1 MTVTAR
7 TWLPGPLRRR
17 GTRRTQGRR
26 RGLARVIMVFL
37 AVLVLV
43 AIFAP
48 LIAPYPPDAQNLSL
62 AFRPPAGMRG
72 AAPGHLLGTDQ
83 LGQDILSQMIY
94 GTRLSLIV
102 GVIATL
108 IAGIIGLLIGLIAG
122 YFGGI
127 RDQLLMRLADMQLA
141 FPSILLAMVLV
152 AVIGPSVLFLVLVL
166 GLTGWVPYARVVR
179 AEVLV
184 LRQKE
189 FVTAARGIG
198 VSDATIIR
206 RHMIPNVM
214 APLATIATLQVASM
228 IIVAASLSYLGLGVP
243 PSDPSWGAMIQE
255 GQLYLRTAWWVGMF
269 PGLALVLTT
278 LAINLAG
285 DLLRDT
291 ADPKA
296 YLR

>member
-1 MTVTAR
+1 MVTAR
-7 TWLPGPLRRR
+7 LSALGLRR
-17 GTRRTQGRR
+17 TRRTAAKRR
-26 RGLARVIMVFL
+26 VLARVITVFL
-37 AVLVLV
+37 AAVVVV

-48 LIAPYPPDAQNLSL
+48 WIAPYPPNAQDLALS
-62 AFRPPAGMRG
+62 FRPPAGFTHS
-72 AAPGHLLGTDQ
+72 APGHLLGTDQ

-94 GTRLSLIV
+94 GTRLTLLV
-102 GVIATL
+102 GVTATAM
-108 IAGIIGLLIGLIAG
+108 AGVLGLLIGLIAG

-127 RDQLLMRLADMQLA
+127 RDTLLMRLADMQLA

-152 AVIGPSVLFLVLVL
+152 AVIGPSVLFLIIVL
-166 GLTGWVPYARVVR
+166 GTTGWVPYARVVR
-179 AEVLV
+179 AEVLT

-198 VSDATIIR
+198 VSDVAIIR

-243 PSDPSWGAMIQE
+243 PSDPSWGAMIQA
-255 GQLYLRTAWWVGMF
+255 GQLYLRVAWWVGLF
-269 PGLALVLTT
+269 PGVALVLTT

-285 DLLRDT
+285 DLLRDI

>member
-1 MTVTAR
+1 MMASAR
-7 TWLPGPLRRR
+7 LSLPGLR
-17 GTRRTQGRR
+17 GTRRTAVKRR
-26 RGLARVIMVFL
+26 WLARVITVFL
-37 AVLVLV
+37 GALAVV

-48 LIAPYPPDAQNLSL
+48 WIAPYPADAQNLAL
-62 AFRPPAGMRG
+62 AFRPPAGFAH

-94 GTRLSLIV
+94 GTRLTLLV
-102 GVIATL
+102 GVTATAV
-108 IAGIIGLLIGLIAG
+108 AGVLGLLIGLIAG
-122 YFGGI
+122 YFGGV
-127 RDQLLMRLADMQLA
+127 RDQVLMRLADMQLA

-152 AVIGPSVLFLVLVL
+152 AVIGPSVLFLVIVL
-166 GLTGWVPYARVVR
+166 GTTGWVPYARVVR
-179 AEVLV
+179 SEVLT

-198 VSDATIIR
+198 VSDAAIIR
-206 RHMIPNVM
+206 RHMVPNVM

-228 IIVAASLSYLGLGVP
+228 ILVAASLSYLGLGVP

-255 GQLYLRTAWWVGMF
+255 GQLYLRTAWWVGLF

-285 DLLRDT
+285 DLLRDI

>member
-7 TWLPGPLRRR
+7 LPVF
-17 GTRRTQGRR
+17 GRR
-26 RGLARVIMVFL
+26 RARRAAGQRRLLARVIMVFL
-37 AVLVLV
+37 AALVVV
-43 AIFAP
+43 AVFAP
-48 LIAPYPPDAQNLSL
+48 WIAPYPPDAQNLALS
-62 AFRPPAGMRG
+62 FQPPVGFG
-72 AAPGHLLGTDQ
+72 HSAPGHLLGTDQ

-94 GTRLSLIV
+94 GTRLTLIV
-102 GVIATL
+102 GVAATAL
-108 IAGIIGLLIGLIAG
+108 AGILGLAIGLIAG

-127 RDQLLMRLADMQLA
+127 RDQVLMRLADMQLA

-152 AVIGPSVLFLVLVL
+152 AVIGPSVLFLVIVL

-179 AEVLV
+179 AEVLT

-198 VSDATIIR
+198 VSDTAIIR
-206 RHMIPNVM
+206 RHMLPNVM

-228 IIVAASLSYLGLGVP
+228 IIIAASLSYLGLGVP

-255 GQLYLRTAWWVGMF
+255 GQLYLRTAWWVGVF
-269 PGLALVLTT
+269 PGIALVLTT

-285 DLLRDT
+285 DMLRDI

>member
-1 MTVTAR
+1 MVTAR
-7 TWLPGPLRRR
+7 LSALGLR
-17 GTRRTQGRR
+17 GTRRTAAKRR
-26 RGLARVIMVFL
+26 VLARVITVFL
-37 AVLVLV
+37 AALVVV

-48 LIAPYPPDAQNLSL
+48 WIAPYPADAQDL
-62 AFRPPAGMRG
+62 ALTFRPPAFFAH

-94 GTRLSLIV
+94 GTRLTLLV
-102 GVIATL
+102 GVAATAV
-108 IAGIIGLLIGLIAG
+108 AGVLGLLIGLIAG
-122 YFGGI
+122 YFGGF
-127 RDQLLMRLADMQLA
+127 RDQVLMRLADMQLA

-152 AVIGPSVLFLVLVL
+152 AVIGPSVLFLVIVL
-166 GLTGWVPYARVVR
+166 GTTGWVPYARVVR
-179 AEVLV
+179 ADVLT

-198 VSDATIIR
+198 VSDTAIIR

-255 GQLYLRTAWWVGMF
+255 GQLYLRTAWWVGLF

-285 DLLRDT
+285 DLLRDI

>member
-1 MTVTAR
+1 MA
-7 TWLPGPLRRR
+7 
-17 GTRRTQGRR
+17 
-26 RGLARVIMVFL
+26 FL
-37 AVLVLV
+37 AALVVV
-43 AIFAP
+43 AVFAP
-48 LIAPYPPDAQNLSL
+48 WIAPDPSGAQNLLQS
-62 AFRPPAGMRG
+62 FQPPGT
-72 AAPGHLLGTDQ
+72 PGHLLGTDQ
-83 LGQDILSQMIY
+83 LGEDILSQLIY
-94 GTRLSLIV
+94 GTRLTLLV
-102 GVIATL
+102 GVAATAL
-108 IAGIIGLLIGLIAG
+108 AGVLGLVIGLIAG

-152 AVIGPSVLFLVLVL
+152 AVIGPSVQFLVIVL

-179 AEVLV
+179 AEVLT

-206 RHMIPNVM
+206 RHMLPNVM

-228 IIVAASLSYLGLGVP
+228 IIIAASLSYLGLGVP
-243 PSDPSWGAMIQE
+243 PSDPSWGAMIQG
-255 GQLYLRTAWWVGMF
+255 GQLYLRTAWWVGVF

-285 DLLRDT
+285 DMLRDI

>member
-1 MTVTAR
+1 MMATAR
-7 TWLPGPLRRR
+7 LPLLGRRAA
-17 GTRRTQGRR
+17 RRAAGRR
-26 RGLARVIMVFL
+26 RLLAWVILAFL
-37 AVLVLV
+37 AALVVVAVL
-43 AIFAP
+43 AP
-48 LIAPYPPDAQNLSL
+48 WIAPDPSGAQNLL
-62 AFRPPAGMRG
+62 ASFQPPGT
-72 AAPGHLLGTDQ
+72 PGHLLGTDQ
-83 LGQDILSQMIY
+83 LGEDILSQLIY
-94 GTRLSLIV
+94 GTRLTLLV
-102 GVIATL
+102 GVAATAL
-108 IAGIIGLLIGLIAG
+108 AGVLGLVIGLIAG

-152 AVIGPSVLFLVLVL
+152 AVIGPSVQFLVIVL

-179 AEVLV
+179 AEVLT

-198 VSDATIIR
+198 VSDAAIIR
-206 RHMIPNVM
+206 RHMLPNVM

-228 IIVAASLSYLGLGVP
+228 IIIAASLSYLGLGVP
-243 PSDPSWGAMIQE
+243 PSDPSWGAMIQD
-255 GQLYLRTAWWVGMF
+255 GQLYLRTAWWVGVF
-269 PGLALVLTT
+269 PGVALVLTT

-285 DLLRDT
+285 DMLRDI

>member
-1 MTVTAR
+1 MMVTAR
-7 TWLPGPLRRR
+7 LPAL
-17 GTRRTQGRR
+17 GRR
-26 RGLARVIMVFL
+26 RARRTAGHRRILARVIVAFL
-37 AVLVLV
+37 GALVVV

-48 LIAPYPPDAQNLSL
+48 WIAPDPPDAQNLLLS
-62 AFRPPAGMRG
+62 FKPPGSS
-72 AAPGHLLGTDQ
+72 GHLLGTDQ

-94 GTRLSLIV
+94 GTRLTLLV
-102 GVIATL
+102 GVAATAL
-108 IAGIIGLLIGLIAG
+108 AGTLGLAIGVIAG

-127 RDQLLMRLADMQLA
+127 RDQALMRLADMQLA

-152 AVIGPSVLFLVLVL
+152 AVIGPSVLFLVIVL

-179 AEVLV
+179 AEVLT

-198 VSDATIIR
+198 VSDAAIIR

-255 GQLYLRTAWWVGMF
+255 GQLYLRTAWWVGVF
-269 PGLALVLTT
+269 PGVALVLTT

-285 DLLRDT
+285 DMLRDI

>member
-1 MTVTAR
+1 MMTVTAR
-7 TWLPGPLRRR
+7 VQALRPRGARR
-17 GTRRTQGRR
+17 SAARRKL
-26 RGLARVIMVFL
+26 LARVIAVFL
-37 AVLVLV
+37 GALVVV

-48 LIAPYPPDAQNLSL
+48 WIAPYPADAQNLAL
-62 AFRPPAGMRG
+62 TFRPPVGFSH
-72 AAPGHLLGTDQ
+72 AAAGHLLGTDQ

-94 GTRLSLIV
+94 GTRLTLLV
-102 GVIATL
+102 GVTATAV
-108 IAGIIGLLIGLIAG
+108 AGVIGLVIGLIAG
-122 YFGGI
+122 YYGGI
-127 RDQLLMRLADMQLA
+127 RDQVLMRLADMQLA
-141 FPSILLAMVLV
+141 FPGILLAMVLV
-152 AVIGPSVLFLVLVL
+152 AVIGPSVLFLIIVL
-166 GLTGWVPYARVVR
+166 GTTGWVSYARVVR
-179 AEVLV
+179 AEVLT

-198 VSDATIIR
+198 VPNLTIIR

-255 GQLYLRTAWWVGMF
+255 GQLYLRTAWWVGVF

-285 DLLRDT
+285 DLLRDI

>member
-7 TWLPGPLRRR
+7 LPALGRR
-17 GTRRTQGRR
+17 GARRTAGRR
-26 RGLARVIMVFL
+26 RILARVITVFL
-37 AVLVLV
+37 GALVVVAV
-43 AIFAP
+43 FAP
-48 LIAPYPPDAQNLSL
+48 WIAPYPADTQNLLLS
-62 AFRPPAGMRG
+62 FKPPGTA
-72 AAPGHLLGTDQ
+72 GHLLGTDQ

-94 GTRLSLIV
+94 GTRLTLLV
-102 GVIATL
+102 GVAATAL
-108 IAGIIGLLIGLIAG
+108 AGVLGLAIGLIAG

-152 AVIGPSVLFLVLVL
+152 AVIGPSVLFLVIVL

-179 AEVLV
+179 AEVLT

-198 VSDATIIR
+198 VSDLTIIR
-206 RHMIPNVM
+206 RHMLPNVM

-243 PSDPSWGAMIQE
+243 PSDPSWGAMIQA
-255 GQLYLRTAWWVGMF
+255 GQLYLRTAWWVGVF

-285 DLLRDT
+285 DMLRDI

>member
-1 MTVTAR
+1 V
-7 TWLPGPLRRR
+7 G
-17 GTRRTQGRR
+17 
-26 RGLARVIMVFL
+26 
-37 AVLVLV
+37 
-43 AIFAP
+43 
-48 LIAPYPPDAQNLSL
+48 SSH
-62 AFRPPAGMRG
+62 
-72 AAPGHLLGTDQ
+72 AAAGHLLGTDQ

-94 GTRLSLIV
+94 GTRLTLLV
-102 GVIATL
+102 GVTATAV
-108 IAGIIGLLIGLIAG
+108 AGAIGLVIGLIAG
-122 YFGGI
+122 YYGGI
-127 RDQLLMRLADMQLA
+127 RDQVLMRLADMQLA
-141 FPSILLAMVLV
+141 FPGILLAMVLV
-152 AVIGPSVLFLVLVL
+152 AVIGPSVLFLIIVL
-166 GLTGWVPYARVVR
+166 GTTGWVSYARVVR
-179 AEVLV
+179 AEVLT

-198 VSDATIIR
+198 VPNLTIIR

-255 GQLYLRTAWWVGMF
+255 GQLYLRTAWWVGVF
-269 PGLALVLTT
+269 PGVALVLTT

-285 DLLRDT
+285 DLLRDI